1 MISTRIKPYQTHPE
15 AFVVSCYFNTNNYD
29 SRRKNFDIFYQQLK
43 RSNVNYLIAECAFGD
58 EKFEL
63 PNDGKILR
71 FRSKHKLWQ
80 KERLLNL
87 LIKQLPLHCKYVFW
101 VDADVLF
108 TNENWIVEAVE
119 TLKTNAICQPF
130 SLAVRLEKDETEPS
144 FNVQGSTLLVD
155 FPSPKAPQQTRLWRS
170 FAYNYNQN
178 RRLAESL
185 MFDIHGHTGFAWGA
199 RRKILDKNPLFDR
212 AIVGTADHI
221 IAHASVGQIPHNCLE
236 KAFTNR
242 KTLEKI
248 YDWSLKFNEVT
259 QNKLGFTE
267 GEVWHLWH
275 GELQDRQY
283 LQRTQQFSEI
293 SFDTEDLEEND
304 DGLYEFPD
312 NRQDAAIWMNHYF
325 ESRREDGKTSSSDSS
340 DSSSETNYRTSSDS
354 TYIPP
359 ETNYSTGEST
369 QSVEPLQPFEGF
381 GGGGEFEGSGAGGS
395 WENYS

>member
-15 AFVVSCYFNTNNYD
+15 AFIISCYFNTNNYD
-29 SRRKNFDIFYQQLK
+29 SRRKNFDIFYRQLK
-43 RSNVNYLIAECAFGD
+43 RSNVNYLIAECAFGN

-63 PNDGKILR
+63 PEDDKILR
-71 FRSKHKLWQ
+71 FRSKHKIWQ
-80 KERLLNL
+80 KERLLNI
-87 LIKQLPLHCKYVFW
+87 LIKQLPPRCKYVFW

-119 TLKTNAICQPF
+119 SLKTNAICQPF
-130 SLAVRLEKDETEPS
+130 SLAVRLEKDEIEPS
-144 FNVQGSTLLVD
+144 FNVQGSKLLVD
-155 FPSPKAPQQTRLWRS
+155 FPNAKAPPQTRLWRS
-170 FAYNYNQN
+170 FAYNCNQN

-199 RRKILDKNPLFDR
+199 RREILEKNPLFDR

-242 KTLEKI
+242 KTLDKI
-248 YDWSLKFNEVT
+248 YDWSLKFSEAT

-275 GELQDRQY
+275 GELENRQY
-283 LQRTQQFSEI
+283 LQRTQDFSKLD
-293 SFDTEDLEEND
+293 FDADEDLLIND
-304 DGLYEFPD
+304 DDLYEFPD
-312 NRQDAAIWMNHYF
+312 NRKDAVIWMNNYF
-325 ESRREDGKTSSSDSS
+325 ESRREDEKNSSNETTYTYNETKYVPT
-340 DSSSETNYRTSSDS
+340 ETNYTP
-354 TYIPP
+354 T
-359 ETNYSTGEST
+359 ETVISAEKL
-369 QSVEPLQPFEGF
+369 EPFTGF

>member
-15 AFVVSCYFNTNNYD
+15 AFIISCYFNTNNYD

-58 EKFEL
+58 ENFEL
-63 PNDGKILR
+63 SADDKILR
-71 FRSKHKLWQ
+71 FRSKHKIWQ

-87 LIKQLPLHCKYVFW
+87 LIKQLPTRCKYVFW

-144 FNVQGSTLLVD
+144 FNVQGSKILVD
-155 FPSPKAPQQTRLWRS
+155 FPNSKVPPQTRLWRS

-178 RRLAESL
+178 RHLAESL

-199 RRKILDKNPLFDR
+199 RREILEKNPLFDR

-242 KTLEKI
+242 KTLKNI
-248 YDWSLKFNEVT
+248 YDWSLKFSEVT

-275 GELQDRQY
+275 GELKNRQY
-283 LQRTQQFSEI
+283 LQRTQDFSKLD
-293 SFDTEDLEEND
+293 FDADEDLLIND
-304 DGLYEFPD
+304 DDLYEFPD
-312 NRQDAAIWMNHYF
+312 NRKDAVVWMNNYF
-325 ESRREDGKTSSSDSS
+325 ESRREDEKTPSN
-340 DSSSETNYRTSSDS
+340 ET
-354 TYIPP
+354 TYTYN
-359 ETNYSTGEST
+359 ETKYVPTETVISAEIT
-369 QSVEPLQPFEGF
+369 EPFQGF